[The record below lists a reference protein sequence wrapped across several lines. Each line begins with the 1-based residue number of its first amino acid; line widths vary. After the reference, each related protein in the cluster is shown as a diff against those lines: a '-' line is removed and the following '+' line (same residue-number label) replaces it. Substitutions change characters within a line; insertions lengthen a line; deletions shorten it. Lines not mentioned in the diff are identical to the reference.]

1 MNHDCS
7 TPFEGI
13 FGVDIWGQ
21 SKNYKVVFTLTPNI
35 DPKYPDPKYPRT
47 TNNPVFDGLRTGTM
61 NIFIHDNNIK
71 QCARAHCDQD
81 VGKMILESAQLL
93 CTALNEKG
101 FTTPYR
107 STHVRHPLWLVG
119 LSYALNDEYRWRYAK
134 LKDPASI
141 AVIKQVEGLRFAALG
156 LTPVAQAMPDPY
168 KAPDEPVTAYRGF
181 YCTEK
186 SAFATWTKR
195 AVPDWY
201 VPAATSEALPS

>member
-1 MNHDCS
+1 
-7 TPFEGI
+7 
-13 FGVDIWGQ
+13 
-21 SKNYKVVFTLTPNI
+21 
-35 DPKYPDPKYPRT
+35 
-47 TNNPVFDGLRTGTM
+47 M
-61 NIFIHDNNIK
+61 NISILDNNLE
-71 QCARAHCDQD
+71 QCARAHCNQH

-134 LKDPASI
+134 PKDPASI

-156 LTPVAQAMPDPY
+156 LTPFAQAMPDQY
-168 KAPDEPVTAYRGF
+168 KARNEPVTAYRGF

-186 SAFATWTKR
+186 SALATWTKR

-201 VPAATSEALPS
+201 VPTATREALPS